1 MNKKRLSLILSA
13 LVLFTLVLSLTGC
26 PTSWYIKKYAGN
38 YSGTFTNKTYTRNW
52 SGTIDAS
59 GSFSGIF
66 DTGSFRYHAKGSVT
80 EKGILSG
87 VATMENGDST
97 IKFKGEIKLKQVSGS
112 WYTNSDEKGTFTGEK
127 N

>member
-38 YSGTFTNKTYTRNW
+38 YSGTFTDNTHTENW

-66 DTGSFRYHAKGSVT
+66 DTGSFRYHATGRVT

-87 VATMENGDST
+87 DATMENGYST
-97 IKFKGEIKLKQVSGS
+97 IKFKGKIKLKEVSGS
-112 WYTNSDEKGTFTGEK
+112 WYINSDEKGTFKGKK